1 VFSPGRKTMLHCSE
15 HNGRFLF
22 AATLIDSLPC
32 EPFLATYSHG
42 LFRPVGQ
49 SCPELFEKLLRIGV
63 TQHYG
68 IAGGDCIPAVAD
80 LSMMLDFDFH
90 KV

>member
-1 VFSPGRKTMLHCSE
+1 MLHCSE

-22 AATLIDSLPC
+22 ATTLIDSLPC
-32 EPFLATYSHG
+32 DHFLATYSHG

-49 SCPELFEKLLRIGV
+49 TSPELFEKLLRIGV

-68 IAGGDCIPAVAD
+68 IANGDCIPAIAD
-80 LSMMLDFDFH
+80 LSMMLDFDYH